1 MQNLFSKERNIAVP
15 SFSIMN
21 KLAALAK
28 KKLQFIALWLQQR
41 TKTWSRRKWLMVLL
55 VFCLASIFVT
65 TRVVVLALS
74 EKKETITIKQD
85 IRSLQHFQPVEPNAS
100 LQTTLKD
107 LKHFKSY
114 LDSLKTFDAAA
125 FDSISKGIPLLPDS
139 LNMLIN
145 IYELQLN
152 NER

>member
-1 MQNLFSKERNIAVP
+1 MD
-15 SFSIMN
+15 
-21 KLAALAK
+21 KLEALAK
-28 KKLQFIALWLQQR
+28 KKLQFVALWLQQR
-41 TKTWSRRKWLMVLL
+41 TKTWSRRKWLMTLL
-55 VFCLASIFVT
+55 VFCLASIFAT

-74 EKKETITIKQD
+74 EKETITIKQD

-114 LDSLKTFDAAA
+114 LDSLKTHDTAD
-125 FDSISKGIPLLPDS
+125 FDSITKRNPLLPDS

-152 NER
+152 NAQ

>member
-1 MQNLFSKERNIAVP
+1 MRHLFRKERRAVR
-15 SFSIMN
+15 SFSIMD
-21 KLAALAK
+21 KLEALAK
-28 KKLQFIALWLQQR
+28 KKLQFVALWLQQR
-41 TKTWSRRKWLMVLL
+41 TKTWSRRKWLMTLL
-55 VFCLASIFVT
+55 VFCLASIFAT

-74 EKKETITIKQD
+74 EKETITIKQD

-114 LDSLKTFDAAA
+114 LDSLKTNDAAA
-125 FDSISKGIPLLPDS
+125 FDSITKRNPLLPDS

-152 NER
+152 NAQ

>member
-41 TKTWSRRKWLMVLL
+41 TKTWSRRKW
-55 VFCLASIFVT
+55 
-65 TRVVVLALS
+65 RVVVLALS